1 VQGSPPEANLAEAA
15 AKPEA
20 AEHIAGAA
28 PPEKLSCPICLTPM
42 EEVSRNA
49 RAVYRCASC
58 RGEWSES
65 ATQPDLSKGLDQ
77 PVQDVVPA
85 EAAAG
90 VSQAGLVSSLLYGMS
105 LPERIVRGAV
115 GLTAGAARE
124 LAVVLV
130 PQAFQDS
137 TSYKIAI
144 ENSLGFLTETVGGVP
159 GQTGATADAA
169 EAGEH
174 LARKAVGNFVDLAG
188 LAMLHVSP
196 MWMLAV
202 VSDVAYGTK
211 SYTLELAKEL
221 EAQGVIDNAS
231 TIHNV
236 DDILTAVQR
245 TCGSAASTFDR
256 PPFSINELRRTID
269 ETRQSLSQADIRRLI
284 PESELRNYWEEMR
297 TISREENV
305 SLLGVSGAVAMQ
317 TLNRV
322 TTVGHGALVGVQ
334 VAGGILN
341 RTVVSHYR
349 DALTRIHQKG
359 FYESVSES
367 YGPYV
372 TAVWSNFSREKK
384 SWTESLLD
392 PGNVSKLVGAA
403 SGWLRWGT
411 KAEAPAVPETPA
423 T

>member
-1 VQGSPPEANLAEAA
+1 MQDAVPP
-15 AKPEA
+15 
-20 AEHIAGAA
+20 
-28 PPEKLSCPICLTPM
+28 
-42 EEVSRNA
+42 
-49 RAVYRCASC
+49 
-58 RGEWSES
+58 
-65 ATQPDLSKGLDQ
+65 
-77 PVQDVVPA
+77 

-90 VSQAGLVSSLLYGMS
+90 TSEAGLVSSLLYGLS
-105 LPERIVRGAV
+105 LPERVVRGAV

-124 LAVVLV
+124 LAVALV

-144 ENSLGFLTETVGGVP
+144 ENSLGFLTHTVAGLP
-159 GQTGATADAA
+159 DQTGVASDAS

-188 LAMLHVSP
+188 LATLHVSP

-202 VSDVAYGTK
+202 VSDVAYGAR
-211 SYTLELAKEL
+211 SYTLELAREL

-245 TCGSAASTFDR
+245 TCGSAAGAFDK
-256 PPFSINELRRTID
+256 PPFSVEELRKTID
-269 ETRQSLSQADIRRLI
+269 EARQSLSQADVRRLV
-284 PESELRNYWEEMR
+284 PESELRSYWDEMR
-297 TISREENV
+297 AISQAEHV

-317 TLNRV
+317 TLNRAG
-322 TTVGHGALVGVQ
+322 TIGQGALVGVQ
-334 VAGGILN
+334 VAGGIVN
-341 RTVVSHYR
+341 RTVISHYR
-349 DALTRIHQKG
+349 DALTRIQQKG

-372 TAVWSNFSREKK
+372 AAVWKNFSREKK

-392 PGNVSKLVGAA
+392 PGNVSRMLGTAA
-403 SGWLRWGT
+403 GWLRRGPQAGSDT
-411 KAEAPAVPETPA
+411 RE
-423 T
+423 